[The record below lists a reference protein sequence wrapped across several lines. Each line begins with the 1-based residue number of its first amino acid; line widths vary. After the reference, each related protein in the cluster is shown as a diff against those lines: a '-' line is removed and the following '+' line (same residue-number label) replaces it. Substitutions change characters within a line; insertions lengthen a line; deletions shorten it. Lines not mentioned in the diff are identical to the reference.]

1 MIPRAVLSRCFSL
14 TALLTTA
21 ASMPAV
27 GLRAQEAEASAT
39 LVGETL
45 DSATWLPVSDAVIRI
60 AGSNILDRT
69 SASGEFQLTG
79 VPIGSHRLMLLKIG
93 YAPRLFGFTITRADK
108 GHLDLGP
115 VLLAVGQPAQMHVSG
130 TVRNATTGLPVDA
143 AAIGIN
149 GAMTL
154 SGDSGTFS
162 LEQTVVYL
170 GASNLVEVRRIGYV
184 PYVGDFPIDAAS
196 ERLEL
201 DVALTPLPVELAEVV
216 VLGDRTVYALG
227 KRMREFYRRQ
237 RTGIGHHIT
246 RAQIEQRQAR
256 FVTDLLRTVPG
267 LSVTPGASGRNNLRI
282 IGSFSLYE
290 TCGGPNIY
298 LDGVLMY
305 GFDGVDLDFLVLPEE
320 LAGIEVYTRPAQ
332 IPAEYGGAESGCG
345 VIAIW
350 TR

>member
-1 MIPRAVLSRCFSL
+1 MIPRAVLCRCLSL
-14 TALLTTA
+14 TTLLITVA
-21 ASMPAV
+21 PMQAV
-27 GLRAQEAEASAT
+27 GLRAQEGEGSVT
-39 LVGETL
+39 LVGEVL
-45 DSATWLPVSDAVIRI
+45 DSATWLPVSDAVIHI
-60 AGSNILDRT
+60 AGSNILDRS
-69 SASGEFQLTG
+69 SAAGEFQLSG
-79 VPIGSHRLMLLKIG
+79 VPMGEHRLMMFKIG
-93 YAPRLFGFTITRADK
+93 YAPRLFGFTVKRANR

-115 VLLAVGQPAQMHVSG
+115 VLLAVGQPAQMHLSG

-149 GAMTL
+149 GTTTL
-154 SGDSGTFS
+154 SGDSGIFS
-162 LEQTVVYL
+162 LEQAVVYR
-170 GASNLVEVRRIGYV
+170 GASNLIEVRRIGYV
-184 PYVGDFPIDAAS
+184 PYVGDFPVDVAS
-196 ERLEL
+196 EGLEL

-246 RAQIEQRQAR
+246 RPQIEQRQAR

-267 LSVTPGASGRNNLRI
+267 LSVTPDASGRNNLRI

-290 TCGGPNIY
+290 TCGSPNIY

-332 IPAEYGGAESGCG
+332 IPAEYSGAESGCG